1 MLTAKLVGNYRK
13 KVTGTLV
20 FRFQV
25 NGTAEEIQKYKDC
38 MGDNLVTD
46 ETTGK
51 PLYFTTRYV
60 SDNIKLLITSENKV
74 VTDDTEIA
82 KLQSLVEQYGPD
94 VARLILLQTPKSE
107 Q

>member
-13 KVTGTLV
+13 KVTGKLV

-25 NGTAEEIQKYKDC
+25 NGTNDEIQQYKDC
-38 MGDNLVTD
+38 MGDNLVCD
-46 ETTGK
+46 DTTGK

-60 SDNIKLLITSENKV
+60 SDNVKLLITSENKV
-74 VTDDTEIA
+74 VVDDTEIA
-82 KLQSLVEQYGPD
+82 KLQSLVDTYGAD
-94 VARLILLQTPKSE
+94 VARLIMLQTQKTE

>member
-25 NGTAEEIQKYKDC
+25 NGTNDEIEQYKSC
-38 MGDNLVTD
+38 MGDNLVLD
-46 ETTGK
+46 DTTGK

-60 SDNIKLLITSENKV
+60 SDNVKLLITSENKV
-74 VTDDTEIA
+74 VTDDTDIA
-82 KLQSLVEQYGPD
+82 KLQSLVQQYGAD
-94 VARLILLQTPKSE
+94 VARLIMLQTPKSE

>member
-1 MLTAKLVGNYRK
+1 MLTAKLVSNYRK

-25 NGTAEEIQKYKDC
+25 NGTAEEIQQYKDC
-38 MGDNLVTD
+38 MGDNLVLD
-46 ETTGK
+46 NTTGK

-60 SDNIKLLITSENKV
+60 SDNVKLLITSENKV
-74 VTDDTEIA
+74 VVDDTEVA
-82 KLQSLVEQYGPD
+82 KLQSLVQTYGPD
-94 VARLILLQTPKSE
+94 VARLIMLQTQKSE

>member
-25 NGTAEEIQKYKDC
+25 NGSVDEIEQYKSV
-38 MGDNLVTD
+38 MGDNLVLD
-46 ETTGK
+46 DTTGK

-60 SDNIKLLITSENKV
+60 SDNVKLLITSENKV
-74 VTDDTEIA
+74 VTDDTDIA
-82 KLQSLVEQYGPD
+82 KLQSLVQQYGAD
-94 VARLILLQTPKSE
+94 VARLIMLQTPKTE

>member
-1 MLTAKLVGNYRK
+1 MLSAKLVGNYRK

-25 NGTAEEIQKYKDC
+25 NGTAEEIQQYKDC
-38 MGDNLVTD
+38 MGDNLVLD

-51 PLYFTTRYV
+51 PLYFTTRYI

-74 VTDDTEIA
+74 VTDDTDIA
-82 KLQSLVEQYGPD
+82 KLQSLVQQYGAD
-94 VARLILLQTPKSE
+94 VARLIMLQTPKSE

>member
-25 NGTAEEIQKYKDC
+25 NGTTDEIEQYKTI
-38 MGDNLVTD
+38 MGDNLVLD
-46 ETTGK
+46 DTTGK

-60 SDNIKLLITSENKV
+60 SDNIKLLVTSENKV
-74 VTDDTEIA
+74 VTDDTDIA
-82 KLQSLVEQYGPD
+82 KLQSLVQQYGAD
-94 VARLILLQTPKSE
+94 VARLIMLQTPKSE

>member
-25 NGTAEEIQKYKDC
+25 NGTNDEIEQYKSV
-38 MGDNLVTD
+38 MGDNLVLD
-46 ETTGK
+46 DTTGK

-60 SDNIKLLITSENKV
+60 SDNVKLLITSENKV
-74 VTDDTEIA
+74 VTDDTDIA
-82 KLQSLVEQYGPD
+82 KLQSLVQQYGAD
-94 VARLILLQTPKSE
+94 VARLIMLQTPKSE